1 LVPAAEALCQEFSA
15 AQRIDIEFHSDQV
28 STDMP
33 EEIRLCLFRAL
44 QEALQNLAKH
54 SGAGRGEVSLVGGAD
69 TIELTVSDEGTGFQP
84 DRAFV
89 GGGLGLPSMKQR
101 LKLVN
106 GQVAI
111 DSKPGRGTIIR
122 VSVPLQSKQ
131 KAARLG

>member
-1 LVPAAEALCQEFSA
+1 
-15 AQRIDIEFHSDQV
+15 
-28 STDMP
+28 
-33 EEIRLCLFRAL
+33 
-44 QEALQNLAKH
+44 
-54 SGAGRGEVSLVGGAD
+54 
-69 TIELTVSDEGTGFQP
+69 
-84 DRAFV
+84 
-89 GGGLGLPSMKQR
+89 MKQR